1 MRTKSRKGMRLP
13 RFKFLKG
20 KMADK
25 RQSALKQETSLEN
38 SPEQWATQKRT

>member
-1 MRTKSRKGMRLP
+1 MRLL
-13 RFKFLKG
+13 RFEFLKG

-25 RQSALKQETSLEN
+25 RQSVLKQERSLES